1 MLKRAFQKEKHHY
14 YHRHSQKAAP
24 KDLVY
29 VKSREY
35 VWKLSY
41 LPSLG
46 NKDLGKLIS
55 LNALS

>member
-14 YHRHSQKAAP
+14 YHRPQPSDKVAP

-35 VWKLSY
+35 V
-41 LPSLG
+41 
-46 NKDLGKLIS
+46 
-55 LNALS
+55 